1 MSFYIIKCCRKCALL
16 WIDNSNEKIL
26 IIFIICRLC
35 LIIQASCRLRK
46 YRPFRLLSD
55 EFVML
60 IFKDTIIQS
69 FVYDGESKKWRQ
81 VVTIENIFYI
91 IFNSQVSFGHLLTRI
106 ELSRRQLHFTWKLTL
121 TCVIGHNYSPTAFW
135 KILLLLIFIVSSYEL
150 MLIAQSSTLTTK
162 SEFAIYLLHVCAKKS
177 LI

>member
-1 MSFYIIKCCRKCALL
+1 MSFYIIKCCRKRALL
-16 WIDNSNEKIL
+16 WIDNSNEKL
-26 IIFIICRLC
+26 LMIFKIYRLC
-35 LIIQASCRLRK
+35 LIIQASCWLRK
-46 YRPFRLLSD
+46 YRPFHLLSD

-60 IFKDTIIQS
+60 IFKDTIIHS
-69 FVYDGESKKWRQ
+69 FLYDGEWRQ

-106 ELSRRQLHFTWKLTL
+106 ELSRGQLPFTWKLTL

-135 KILLLLIFIVSSYEL
+135 KILLLPIFIVSSYEL
-150 MLIAQSSTLTTK
+150 MLITQSSTLTTK
-162 SEFAIYLLHVCAKKS
+162 SEFAIYLLHVCAKKN

>member
-1 MSFYIIKCCRKCALL
+1 MSFYIIKCCRKRALF
-16 WIDNSNEKIL
+16 WIDNSNEKLPIVFK
-26 IIFIICRLC
+26 IYRLC
-35 LIIQASCRLRK
+35 LIIQASCWLRK
-46 YRPFRLLSD
+46 YRPFHLLSD

-60 IFKDTIIQS
+60 IYNDTIIKRY
-69 FVYDGESKKWRQ
+69 FELNKWRQ

-135 KILLLLIFIVSSYEL
+135 KILLLLILIVSSYEL
-150 MLIAQSSTLTTK
+150 MLITQSSTLTTK
-162 SEFAIYLLHVCAKKS
+162 SEFAIYLLHVCAKKN